1 MFGTMGPN
9 KQINK
14 MLPVRINDHVTQ
26 GGENIKATPSLVR
39 RKQRKQR
46 VN

>member
-14 MLPVRINDHVTQ
+14 MLPVRINDHVTL
-26 GGENIKATPSLVR
+26 GGEYIKATPSSVR